1 MIEIGVVSAG
11 YMGAI
16 YARILAQIPDV
27 RVTGLCDRLADKAR
41 NLAAA
46 LQIDG
51 YAGDDLGEML
61 RSAPGIQAVVVA
73 TPESEHTRPAVA
85 ALEAGLDVFVEK
97 PLAMTAAECGQIL
110 EAAARRERLVM
121 TGHTTRYDPRF
132 IAARDAVVR
141 GDVGQPVY
149 LFARRNNPSSR
160 LIRLGNRASVLAF
173 LGIHDIDVLLW
184 MVGKPVRSV
193 FARGVRRA
201 LAPIGLDDCIVSLLT
216 FDDGTLG
223 VIENAWGAPDLQGQY
238 ASIQFTLQ
246 GTRGVI
252 EINSREQGF
261 GIFTAESAAYPDMWF
276 KPEPHGQI
284 TGMYTEA
291 MADFVR
297 CIRTRQTPWAN
308 GADGLEAVRVMEA
321 LNRSLAE
328 GCEVAV
334 E

>member
-1 MIEIGVVSAG
+1 
-11 YMGAI
+11 
-16 YARILAQIPDV
+16 
-27 RVTGLCDRLADKAR
+27 
-41 NLAAA
+41 
-46 LQIDG
+46 
-51 YAGDDLGEML
+51 
-61 RSAPGIQAVVVA
+61 
-73 TPESEHTRPAVA
+73 
-85 ALEAGLDVFVEK
+85 
-97 PLAMTAAECGQIL
+97 
-110 EAAARRERLVM
+110 
-121 TGHTTRYDPRF
+121 
-132 IAARDAVVR
+132 
-141 GDVGQPVY
+141 
-149 LFARRNNPSSR
+149 
-160 LIRLGNRASVLAF
+160 
-173 LGIHDIDVLLW
+173 
-184 MVGKPVRSV
+184 
-193 FARGVRRA
+193 
-201 LAPIGLDDCIVSLLT
+201 
-216 FDDGTLG
+216 LG

-321 LNRSLAE
+321 LNHSLAE
-328 GCEVAV
+328 GREVAV